1 MLWSSVAIKEYPVVL
16 AIRPCRSYLPITTNI
31 LLHHIAGAHIWSAQL
46 EQTSTAAVSSSN
58 AAAAAIAA
66 FITEDLTGATAVAVA
81 AIEPDV
87 S

>member
-1 MLWSSVAIKEYPVVL
+1 MAITEYPVVF
-16 AIRPCRSYLPITTNI
+16 AILPCRSFLPITTITNN

-46 EQTSTAAVSSSN
+46 EQTSTAAAVSSSST
-58 AAAAAIAA
+58 IAA

-81 AIEPDV
+81 TVEPDV